1 MGHIDVAHVGHVLP
15 TGRMLLDDASFRI
28 GEGTTA
34 ALVGPNGAGKTTLIR
49 IIAGDLSPQSGTV
62 AVSGGLGVMRQ
73 FVGGIRGAASAGKQN
88 GGGIRGAG
96 SAGEQI
102 GSAGKGP
109 GSAGQQDG
117 GEAASPGAGAAGAGE
132 VPAAD
137 ADASRPASPTPAASP
152 ATLPSATC

>member
-1 MGHIDVAHVGHVLP
+1 MPGRLSKINSLVRQQARPQSAGNVLPVSGRPGLVSAGQRILPIWGEGANVGHIDVAHVGHVLP

-73 FVGGIRGAASAGKQN
+73 FVGGIRGAASEGKQD
-88 GGGIRGAG
+88 GRAIREEVFAATEAG
-96 SAGEQI
+96 SAG
-102 GSAGKGP
+102 
-109 GSAGQQDG
+109 
-117 GEAASPGAGAAGAGE
+117 
-132 VPAAD
+132 
-137 ADASRPASPTPAASP
+137 
-152 ATLPSATC
+152 L